1 MSVSDNLKRI
11 KATIPDGVTLVAI
24 SKFHSKEAIAEAYA
38 AGQRVFGESYEQE
51 LSGKQKE
58 LPQDIQ
64 WHFIGHL
71 QSNKVKYIA
80 PYISLIHSVDNAK
93 LLKEVNKQAAK
104 NNRVIDCL
112 LQLHVAAEETK
123 FGFLPQEFEE
133 FLASADFAE
142 LKNVRVVGIMGMA
155 SNTDDETRVR
165 SDFKALKGIF
175 DKAKATA
182 FAGKDYFRILSMGMS
197 GDYEMAI
204 EEGSNMVRIGSAI
217 FGPRQY

>member
-51 LSGKQKE
+51 LAGKQKE

-104 NNRVIDCL
+104 NNEIIGN
-112 LQLHVAAEETK
+112 K
-123 FGFLPQEFEE
+123 FNIAKGAKTYLNGFNSYWYMP
-133 FLASADFAE
+133 SS
-142 LKNVRVVGIMGMA
+142 K
-155 SNTDDETRVR
+155 
-165 SDFKALKGIF
+165 
-175 DKAKATA
+175 
-182 FAGKDYFRILSMGMS
+182 
-197 GDYEMAI
+197 
-204 EEGSNMVRIGSAI
+204 
-217 FGPRQY
+217 

>member
-24 SKFHSKEAIAEAYA
+24 SKFHSKEAIAKAYA

-51 LSGKQKE
+51 LAGKQKE

-133 FLASADFAE
+133 LLDSADFAE

-165 SDFKALKGIF
+165 SDFKTLKSIF
-175 DKAKATA
+175 DKAKAAA
-182 FAGKDYFRILSMGMS
+182 FAGKDYFNTLSMGMS

>member
-1 MSVSDNLKRI
+1 MRETLDELPKHVQ
-11 KATIPDGVTLVAI
+11 LVAV
-24 SKFHSKEAIAEAYA
+24 SKFHPAEAVTEAYA
-38 AGQRVFGESYEQE
+38 EGQRVFGESRVQE
-51 LSGKQKE
+51 L
-58 LPQDIQ
+58 LPKHDTLPGDID
-64 WHFIGHL
+64 WHFIGTL
-71 QSNKVKYIA
+71 QRNKVKYIA
-80 PYISLIHSVDNAK
+80 PFVSLIHSVDNAK

-165 SDFKALKGIF
+165 SDFKTLKSIF

-182 FAGKDYFRILSMGMS
+182 FAGKDYFNTLSMGMS
-197 GDYEMAI
+197 GDYGMAI

-217 FGPRQY
+217 FGARQY